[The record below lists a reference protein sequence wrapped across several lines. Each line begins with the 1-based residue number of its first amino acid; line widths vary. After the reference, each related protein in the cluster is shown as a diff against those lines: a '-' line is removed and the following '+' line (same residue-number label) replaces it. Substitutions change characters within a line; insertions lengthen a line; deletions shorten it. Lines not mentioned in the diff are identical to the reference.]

1 MNRTVVID
9 CFPESAKQYKEG
21 WAVVAIDVIR
31 ATTTAITA
39 AALGRRC
46 FPVPNI
52 EAALPLAAV
61 LHRPLLAGELGGNMP
76 YGFDITN
83 SPATVAARTDT
94 RRPMILLSSSGTQ
107 LIHNSVGADAVY
119 LAALRNLS
127 AVIRHL
133 AANHDRV
140 AVIGA
145 GTRGEF
151 REEDQAC
158 CAWIA
163 QGLIEEAGFTAGNEL
178 TEQIVEKWQSS
189 SRTGWL
195 GSNSVE
201 YLRRSDQLQDL
212 DFILGTIDDLDR
224 VYVVREGEVVDVRS
238 NRSGRRV
245 RVMKLATP
253 GKAVTH
259 E

>member
-1 MNRTVVID
+1 MSRSVVID
-9 CFPESAKQYKEG
+9 CLPESALQYG
-21 WAVVAIDVIR
+21 SGYAVVAIDVIR

-39 AALGRRC
+39 AALGRRVY
-46 FPVPNI
+46 PVPSI
-52 EAALPLAAV
+52 EAALPVAAV

-83 SPATVAARTDT
+83 SPAQVAERRDV

-107 LIHNSVGADAVY
+107 LIHNAAGADALY
-119 LAALRNLS
+119 LASLRNLS
-127 AVIRHL
+127 ATVRHL
-133 AANHDRV
+133 VRRHERV

-163 QGLIEEAGFTAGNEL
+163 AAMVDAGFEAANAFTTGIIDRWRDIPQA
-178 TEQIVEKWQSS
+178 
-189 SRTGWL
+189 GWL
-195 GSNSVE
+195 GSKSVE
-201 YLRRSDQLQDL
+201 YLRRSDQLRDL
-212 DFILGTIDDLDR
+212 DFILAHIDDLSR
-224 VYVVREGEVVDVRS
+224 VFAVRDGEVVDAA
-238 NRSGRRV
+238 SGRPPRRISLPAIADPRALV
-245 RVMKLATP
+245 E
-253 GKAVTH
+253 H